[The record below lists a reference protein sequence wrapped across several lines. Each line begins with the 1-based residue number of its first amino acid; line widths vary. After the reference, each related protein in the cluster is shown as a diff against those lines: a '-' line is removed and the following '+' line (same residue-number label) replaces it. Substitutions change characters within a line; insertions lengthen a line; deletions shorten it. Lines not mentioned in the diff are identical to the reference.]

1 MRYTEDSFSKREY
14 NVVNAGTDPALGRH
28 GCLTFGATAPAEKPQ
43 EADMR
48 ITNKIMQ
55 RNNLSNINTNKV
67 LEDNLTS
74 QLSSEKKIIRPS
86 DDPVIAIRALR
97 LRSNVTEVTQYY
109 SKNIPDAKSWL
120 KVTEDAL
127 SSLSSIITSCQN
139 DCTKG
144 ANGDLT
150 SSDRNII
157 LEELKAFSS
166 EIYKTGDADYAGRY
180 VFTGYR
186 TDTSLS
192 FQKAT
197 NMRYQL
203 TEQLNRTA
211 IDSVTHVTQGSVANW
226 TAANFNDAAHNTLV
240 EQDISE
246 STCYRF
252 RLSYSDLD
260 SYEDGEYRNDML
272 KYDDGTGNMLPVT
285 RPMIQYYNA
294 SGVLTTLNC
303 TDEIRSTEVPDPYSL
318 VGDNSVIYVP
328 DTGEILIGTNIY
340 NTLMAT
346 KDDATTGDVDESQIQ
361 ITYQKTEFTAEN
373 LRPQHFFRCA
383 SMEGELDASGNFV
396 VETDSLIR
404 YNESYL
410 DTTLERQ
417 SIEYDVGFNTTI
429 RVNSTADECFKLG
442 IGREIDDLVNAMQA
456 VVDLES
462 TIADMEKKISVT
474 TNTAELE
481 VLHNQLDA
489 ANKAYTY
496 QKDIAQKRFE
506 QGITSMQGFLNDT
519 SLAITNNGTRSSKL
533 ELIDSRLQNQKTTFE
548 TLQSENED
556 IDITEVAINLES
568 ASVTYQAALMAT
580 SKIMQNTLLNYL

>member
-1 MRYTEDSFSKREY
+1 
-14 NVVNAGTDPALGRH
+14 
-28 GCLTFGATAPAEKPQ
+28 
-43 EADMR
+43 MR

-67 LEDNLTS
+67 LEDKLTS

-109 SKNIPDAKSWL
+109 SKNIPDATSWL

-150 SSDRNII
+150 SSDRNTI

-192 FQKAT
+192 FQKQT
-197 NMRYQL
+197 YMRYQL
-203 TEQLNRTA
+203 TEQVNRTA
-211 IDSVTHVTQGSVANW
+211 IDTVTHVNQGNISTW
-226 TAANFNDAAHNTLV
+226 TAANFNDGNHNTIV
-240 EQDISE
+240 EQGITS

-252 RLSYSDLD
+252 RLSYDDLD
-260 SYEDGEYRNDML
+260 EKSDYQTGML
-272 KYDDGTGNMLPVT
+272 ETEPVINYYD
-285 RPMIQYYNA
+285 A
-294 SGVLTTLNC
+294 SGNLQTINNMTTYKS
-303 TDEIRSTEVPDPYSL
+303 TDVIPGANPGDPTTDPYTL
-318 VGDNSVIYVP
+318 AATDDDAVIYLA
-328 DTGEILIGTNIY
+328 DTGEILLGKNVY
-340 NTLMAT
+340 DTLMAT
-346 KDDATTGDVDESQIQ
+346 KDDATTGEKDESQIL
-361 ITYQKTEFTAEN
+361 ITYQKTEFKAED
-373 LRPQHFFRCA
+373 LRPQHFFSSA
-383 SMEGELDASGNFV
+383 SMEVERDPGTGNLTV
-396 VETDSLIR
+396 DTTSYLR

-410 DTTLERQ
+410 DTTVERQ

-456 VVDLES
+456 VVNLET
-462 TIADMEKKISVT
+462 TISDIEKKISTT
-474 TNTAELE
+474 TNAAELD
-481 VLHNQLDA
+481 VLNKQLDA
-489 ANKAYTY
+489 ANKAFTF

-506 QGITSMQGFLNDT
+506 QGITAMQGYLNDT

-533 ELIDSRLQNQKTTFE
+533 ALIESRLQNQKTTFE
-548 TLQSENED
+548 TLQSQNED
-556 IDITEVAINLES
+556 IDITEVAIGLES
-568 ASVTYQAALMAT
+568 ASVTYEAALMAT

>member
-1 MRYTEDSFSKREY
+1 
-14 NVVNAGTDPALGRH
+14 
-28 GCLTFGATAPAEKPQ
+28 
-43 EADMR
+43 MR

-67 LEDNLTS
+67 LEDKLTS

-109 SKNIPDAKSWL
+109 SKNIPDATSWL

-127 SSLSSIITSCQN
+127 SSLSSVITSCQA

-150 SSDRNII
+150 STDRKII

-192 FQKAT
+192 FQKQT
-197 NMRYQL
+197 QMRYQL
-203 TEQLNRTA
+203 TEQVDRTA
-211 IDSVTHVTQGSVANW
+211 IDSVTHVAQGNIATW
-226 TAANFNDAAHNTLV
+226 TADNFYDLTHNSIE
-240 EQDISE
+240 EQQITE

-252 RLSYSDLD
+252 RLSYDNLDEMAKMAPPSDMITNQPII
-260 SYEDGEYRNDML
+260 EY
-272 KYDDGTGNMLPVT
+272 YDLSDPSDPNSPK
-285 RPMIQYYNA
+285 
-294 SGVLTTLNC
+294 TLN
-303 TDEIRSTEVPDPYSL
+303 TLNMTNEIKSTAVPDPYSS
-318 VGDNSVIYVP
+318 VGDDDIIYVP
-328 DTGEILIGTNIY
+328 DTGEILIGANVY

-346 KDDATTGDVDESQIQ
+346 KDDATTGDKDESQIL
-361 ITYQKTEFTAEN
+361 ITYQKTNFLAED

-383 SMEGELDASGNFV
+383 SMEGTEDSSGDFV
-396 VETDSLIR
+396 VDTSTLIR

-456 VVDLES
+456 VVDLE
-462 TIADMEKKISVT
+462 TVIADIEKKIAST
-474 TNTAELE
+474 TNDADLDI
-481 VLHNQLDA
+481 LNKQLDA

-506 QGITSMQGFLNDT
+506 QGITAMQGYLNDT

-533 ELIDSRLQNQKTTFE
+533 SLIEARLQNQKTTFE
-548 TLQSENED
+548 TLQSQNED

-568 ASVTYQAALMAT
+568 ASTTYEAALMAT

>member
-1 MRYTEDSFSKREY
+1 
-14 NVVNAGTDPALGRH
+14 
-28 GCLTFGATAPAEKPQ
+28 
-43 EADMR
+43 MR

-55 RNNLSNINTNKV
+55 RNNLSNINTNKI
-67 LEDNLTS
+67 LEDKLTS

-109 SKNIPDAKSWL
+109 SKNIPDATSWL

-150 SSDRNII
+150 SSDRNTI

-192 FQKAT
+192 FQKQT
-197 NMRYQL
+197 YMRYQM
-203 TEQLNRTA
+203 TEQVDRTA
-211 IDSVTHVTQGSVANW
+211 IDSVTHVNQGDIATW
-226 TAANFNDAAHNTLV
+226 TAANFDDATQSGIT
-240 EQDISE
+240 EQPISQ

-252 RLSYSDLD
+252 RLSYDDLD
-260 SYEDGEYRNDML
+260 DVGDYRSDML
-272 KYDDGTGNMLPVT
+272 SAEPI
-285 RPMIQYYNA
+285 IQYYDA
-294 SGVLTTLNC
+294 AGTLQTINGMTAYKS
-303 TDEIRSTEVPDPYSL
+303 TDIIPGANPGDPSTDPYSL
-318 VGDNSVIYVP
+318 AATDDDAVIYLS
-328 DTGEILIGTNIY
+328 DTGEILLGKNVY
-340 NTLMAT
+340 DTLMAT
-346 KDDATTGDVDESQIQ
+346 KDDATTGDKDESQIL
-361 ITYQKTEFTAEN
+361 ITYQKTEFKAED
-373 LRPQHFFRCA
+373 LRPQHFFRSA
-383 SMEGELDASGNFV
+383 SMEGEMVGNTFNV
-396 VETDSLIR
+396 DSTSLLR

-456 VVDLES
+456 VVDLET
-462 TIADMEKKISVT
+462 TIADIEKKLEST
-474 TNTAELE
+474 TAPADRTILQ
-481 VLHNQLDA
+481 NQLDA
-489 ANKAYTY
+489 ANKAFTY

-506 QGITSMQGFLNDT
+506 QGITAMQGYLNDT

-533 ELIDSRLQNQKTTFE
+533 ALIESRLQNQKTTFE
-548 TLQSENED
+548 TLQSQNED
-556 IDITEVAINLES
+556 IDITEVAIGLES
-568 ASVTYQAALMAT
+568 ASVTYEAALMAT

>member
-1 MRYTEDSFSKREY
+1 
-14 NVVNAGTDPALGRH
+14 
-28 GCLTFGATAPAEKPQ
+28 
-43 EADMR
+43 MR

-67 LEDNLTS
+67 LEDKLTS

-109 SKNIPDAKSWL
+109 SKNIPDATSWL

-150 SSDRNII
+150 SSDRNTI

-192 FQKAT
+192 FQKQT
-197 NMRYQL
+197 YMRYQL
-203 TEQLNRTA
+203 TEQVDRTA
-211 IDSVTHVTQGSVANW
+211 IDTVTHVNQGAISSW
-226 TAANFNDAAHNTLV
+226 TAANFNDGTHSGIT
-240 EQDISE
+240 EQNVKE

-252 RLSYSDLD
+252 RLSYDDLD
-260 SYEDGEYRNDML
+260 EYGEYRTDML
-272 KYDDGTGNMLPVT
+272 ESEPV
-285 RPMIQYYNA
+285 IQYYNPA
-294 SGVLTTLNC
+294 GTLTTL
-303 TDEIRSTEVPDPYSL
+303 TSTQQINSTADPYSQ
-318 VGDNSVIYVP
+318 VGDDDIVYVA
-328 DTGEILIGTNIY
+328 DTGEMLLGKNIY
-340 NTLMAT
+340 EKLMAT
-346 KDDATTGDVDESQIQ
+346 KDDATTGDKDESQIL
-361 ITYQKTEFTAEN
+361 ITYQKTEFKAED
-373 LRPQHFFRCA
+373 LRPQHFFRSA
-383 SMEGELDASGNFV
+383 SMEGEMNAGVFNVDA
-396 VETDSLIR
+396 DSLIR

-456 VVDLES
+456 VVDLET
-462 TIADMEKKISVT
+462 TISDIEKKISTT
-474 TNTAELE
+474 TNAADLTTLQ
-481 VLHNQLDA
+481 NQLDA
-489 ANKAYTY
+489 ANKAFAY

-506 QGITSMQGFLNDT
+506 QGITAMQGYLNDT

-533 ELIDSRLQNQKTTFE
+533 ALIESRLQNQKTTFE
-548 TLQSENED
+548 TLQSQNED
-556 IDITEVAINLES
+556 IDITEVAISLES
-568 ASVTYQAALMAT
+568 ASVTYEAALMAT

>member
-1 MRYTEDSFSKREY
+1 
-14 NVVNAGTDPALGRH
+14 
-28 GCLTFGATAPAEKPQ
+28 
-43 EADMR
+43 MR

-67 LEDNLTS
+67 LEDKLTS

-109 SKNIPDAKSWL
+109 SKNIPDATSWL

-127 SSLSSIITSCQN
+127 SSLSSIITSCQK

-150 SSDRNII
+150 SSDRNTI

-192 FQKAT
+192 FQKQT
-197 NMRYQL
+197 YMRYQM

-211 IDSVTHVTQGSVANW
+211 IDTVTHVKQGNIATW
-226 TAANFNDAAHNTLV
+226 TAANFNDPTHNGIV
-240 EQDISE
+240 EQQVTE

-252 RLSYSDLD
+252 RLSYDDLD
-260 SYEDGEYRNDML
+260 EKGEYRNDML
-272 KYDDGTGNMLPVT
+272 EYDDGTGTLQPIGE
-285 RPMIQYYNA
+285 PLIQYYDTTGA
-294 SGVLTTLNC
+294 LQTISGMTQIKSS
-303 TDEIRSTEVPDPYSL
+303 DVPDPYSSL
-318 VGDNSVIYVP
+318 GDGDVIYVP
-328 DTGEILIGTNIY
+328 DTGEILIGKDIY
-340 NTLMAT
+340 DKLMAT
-346 KDDATTGDVDESQIQ
+346 KDDPTTGEKDESQIL
-361 ITYQKTEFTAEN
+361 ITYQKTEFKAED
-373 LRPQHFFRCA
+373 LRPQHFFRSA
-383 SMEGELDASGNFV
+383 SMEAEKSGGTLNV
-396 VETDSLIR
+396 DDTSLIR

-456 VVDLES
+456 VVDLET
-462 TIADMEKKISVT
+462 TIADIEKKISTT
-474 TNTAELE
+474 TNAAELTT
-481 VLHNQLDA
+481 LQNQLDA
-489 ANKAYTY
+489 ANKAFTY

-506 QGITSMQGFLNDT
+506 QGITAMQGYLNDT

-533 ELIDSRLQNQKTTFE
+533 ALIESRLQNQKTTFE
-548 TLQSENED
+548 TLQSQNED
-556 IDITEVAINLES
+556 IDITEVAISLES
-568 ASVTYQAALMAT
+568 ASVTYEAALMAT

>member
-1 MRYTEDSFSKREY
+1 
-14 NVVNAGTDPALGRH
+14 
-28 GCLTFGATAPAEKPQ
+28 
-43 EADMR
+43 MR

-55 RNNLSNINTNKV
+55 RNNLSNINTNKI
-67 LEDNLTS
+67 LEDKLTS

-109 SKNIPDAKSWL
+109 SKNIPDATSWL

-150 SSDRNII
+150 SSDRNTI

-192 FQKAT
+192 FQKQT
-197 NMRYQL
+197 YMRYQM
-203 TEQLNRTA
+203 TEQVDRTA
-211 IDSVTHVTQGSVANW
+211 IDSVTHVNQGDIATW
-226 TAANFNDAAHNTLV
+226 TAANFDDATHSGIT
-240 EQDISE
+240 EQPISQ

-252 RLSYSDLD
+252 RLSYDDLD
-260 SYEDGEYRNDML
+260 DVGDYRSDML
-272 KYDDGTGNMLPVT
+272 SAEPI
-285 RPMIQYYNA
+285 IQYYDA
-294 SGVLTTLNC
+294 AGTLQTINGMTAYKS
-303 TDEIRSTEVPDPYSL
+303 TDIIPGANPGDPSTDPYSL
-318 VGDNSVIYVP
+318 AATDDDAVIYLS
-328 DTGEILIGTNIY
+328 DTGEILLGKNVY
-340 NTLMAT
+340 DTLMAT
-346 KDDATTGDVDESQIQ
+346 KDDATTGDKDESQIL
-361 ITYQKTEFTAEN
+361 ITYQKTEFKAED
-373 LRPQHFFRCA
+373 LRPQHFFRSA
-383 SMEGELDASGNFV
+383 SMEGEMVGNTFNV
-396 VETDSLIR
+396 DSTSLLR

-456 VVDLES
+456 VVDLET
-462 TIADMEKKISVT
+462 TIADIEKKLEST
-474 TNTAELE
+474 TAPADRTILQ
-481 VLHNQLDA
+481 NQLDA
-489 ANKAYTY
+489 ANKAFTY

-506 QGITSMQGFLNDT
+506 QGITAMQGYLNDT

-533 ELIDSRLQNQKTTFE
+533 ALIESRLQNQKTTFE
-548 TLQSENED
+548 TLQSQNED
-556 IDITEVAINLES
+556 IDITEVAIGLES
-568 ASVTYQAALMAT
+568 ASVTYEAALMAT

>member
-1 MRYTEDSFSKREY
+1 
-14 NVVNAGTDPALGRH
+14 
-28 GCLTFGATAPAEKPQ
+28 
-43 EADMR
+43 MR

-67 LEDNLTS
+67 LEDKLTS

-109 SKNIPDAKSWL
+109 SKNIPDATSWL

-127 SSLSSIITSCQN
+127 SSLSSIITSCQK

-150 SSDRNII
+150 SSDRNTI

-192 FQKAT
+192 FQKQT
-197 NMRYQL
+197 YMRYQM

-211 IDSVTHVTQGSVANW
+211 IDTVTHVKQGNIATW
-226 TAANFNDAAHNTLV
+226 TAANFNDPTHNGIV
-240 EQDISE
+240 EQQVTE

-252 RLSYSDLD
+252 RLSYDDLD
-260 SYEDGEYRNDML
+260 EKGEYRNDML
-272 KYDDGTGNMLPVT
+272 EYDDGTGALQPIGE
-285 RPMIQYYNA
+285 PLIQYYDTTGA
-294 SGVLTTLNC
+294 LRTISGMTQIKSS
-303 TDEIRSTEVPDPYSL
+303 DVPDPYSSL
-318 VGDNSVIYVP
+318 GDGDVIYVP
-328 DTGEILIGTNIY
+328 DTGEILIGKDIY
-340 NTLMAT
+340 DKLMAT
-346 KDDATTGDVDESQIQ
+346 KDDPTTGEKDESQIL
-361 ITYQKTEFTAEN
+361 ITYQKTEFKAED
-373 LRPQHFFRCA
+373 LRPQHFFRSA
-383 SMEGELDASGNFV
+383 SMEAEKSGGTLNV
-396 VETDSLIR
+396 DDTSLIR

-456 VVDLES
+456 VVDLET
-462 TIADMEKKISVT
+462 TIADIEKKISTT
-474 TNTAELE
+474 TNAAELTT
-481 VLHNQLDA
+481 LQNQLDA
-489 ANKAYTY
+489 ANKAFTY

-506 QGITSMQGFLNDT
+506 QGITAMQGYLNDT

-533 ELIDSRLQNQKTTFE
+533 ALIESRLQNQKTTFE
-548 TLQSENED
+548 TLQSQNED
-556 IDITEVAINLES
+556 IDITEVAISLES
-568 ASVTYQAALMAT
+568 ASVTYEAALMAT

>member
-1 MRYTEDSFSKREY
+1 
-14 NVVNAGTDPALGRH
+14 
-28 GCLTFGATAPAEKPQ
+28 
-43 EADMR
+43 MR

-67 LEDNLTS
+67 LEDKLTS

-109 SKNIPDAKSWL
+109 SKNIPDATSWL

-150 SSDRNII
+150 SSDRNTI
-157 LEELKAFSS
+157 LEELKAFAS

-192 FQKAT
+192 FQKQT
-197 NMRYQL
+197 YMRYQL
-203 TEQLNRTA
+203 TEQVDRTA
-211 IDSVTHVTQGSVANW
+211 IDSVTHVKQGDIATW
-226 TAANFNDAAHNTLV
+226 TAANFSDATHSGIV
-240 EQDISE
+240 EQDVTQ

-252 RLSYSDLD
+252 RLSYDDLD
-260 SYEDGEYRNDML
+260 EATDYRNDMISAE
-272 KYDDGTGNMLPVT
+272 PI
-285 RPMIQYYNA
+285 IQYYDA
-294 SGVLTTLNC
+294 SGTLQTIGGMTEIKS
-303 TDEIRSTEVPDPYSL
+303 TDVPDPYSQ
-318 VGDNSVIYVP
+318 VTDDAVIYVP
-328 DTGEILIGTNIY
+328 DPGEILIGKNVY
-340 NTLMAT
+340 DTLVAT
-346 KDDATTGDVDESQIQ
+346 KDNATTGDKDESQIL
-361 ITYQKTEFTAEN
+361 ITYQKTEFTATD
-373 LRPQHFFRCA
+373 LRPQHFFRSA
-383 SMEGELDASGNFV
+383 SMEGEMVGNTFNV
-396 VETDSLIR
+396 DTTSLLR

-410 DTTLERQ
+410 NTTLERQ

-456 VVDLES
+456 VVDLET
-462 TIADMEKKISVT
+462 TIKDIEKKIST
-474 TNTAELE
+474 TTSAADLTT
-481 VLHNQLDA
+481 LQNQLDA
-489 ANKAYTY
+489 ANKAFTY

-506 QGITSMQGFLNDT
+506 QGITAMQGYLNDT

-533 ELIDSRLQNQKTTFE
+533 ALIESRLQNQKTTFE
-548 TLQSENED
+548 TLQSQNED
-556 IDITEVAINLES
+556 IDITEVAIGLES
-568 ASVTYQAALMAT
+568 ASVTYEAALMAT

>member
-1 MRYTEDSFSKREY
+1 
-14 NVVNAGTDPALGRH
+14 
-28 GCLTFGATAPAEKPQ
+28 
-43 EADMR
+43 MR

-55 RNNLSNINTNKV
+55 RNNLSNINTNKI
-67 LEDNLTS
+67 LEDKLTS

-109 SKNIPDAKSWL
+109 SKNIPDATSWL

-150 SSDRNII
+150 SSDRNTI

-192 FQKAT
+192 FQKQT
-197 NMRYQL
+197 YMRYQM
-203 TEQLNRTA
+203 TEQVDRTA
-211 IDSVTHVTQGSVANW
+211 IDSVTHVKQGDIATW
-226 TAANFNDAAHNTLV
+226 TAANFNDATHSGIT
-240 EQDISE
+240 EQPISQ

-252 RLSYSDLD
+252 RLSYDDLD
-260 SYEDGEYRNDML
+260 EFGDYRDDML
-272 KYDDGTGNMLPVT
+272 ESEPGVPV
-285 RPMIQYYNA
+285 REPIIQYYDA
-294 SGVLTTLNC
+294 TGTLQTLTSTQQINS
-303 TDEIRSTEVPDPYSL
+303 TDVPDPYSR
-318 VGDNSVIYVP
+318 VGDNDIIYVA
-328 DTGEILIGTNIY
+328 DTGEMLLGKNIY
-340 NTLMAT
+340 DDLMAT
-346 KDDATTGDVDESQIQ
+346 KDNATTGDKDESQIL
-361 ITYQKTEFTAEN
+361 ITYQKTEFKAED
-373 LRPQHFFRCA
+373 LRPQHFFRSA
-383 SMEGELDASGNFV
+383 SMEGEMVGNTFNV
-396 VETDSLIR
+396 DSTSLLR

-456 VVDLES
+456 VVDLEN
-462 TIADMEKKISVT
+462 TIADIEKKLEST
-474 TNTAELE
+474 TTPADRTILQ
-481 VLHNQLDA
+481 NQLDA
-489 ANKAYTY
+489 ANKAFTY

-506 QGITSMQGFLNDT
+506 QGITAMQGYLNDT

-533 ELIDSRLQNQKTTFE
+533 ALIESRLQNQKTTFE
-548 TLQSENED
+548 TLQSQNED
-556 IDITEVAINLES
+556 IDITEVAIGLES
-568 ASVTYQAALMAT
+568 ASVTYEAALMAT

>member
-1 MRYTEDSFSKREY
+1 
-14 NVVNAGTDPALGRH
+14 
-28 GCLTFGATAPAEKPQ
+28 
-43 EADMR
+43 MR

-55 RNNLSNINTNKV
+55 RNNLSNINTNKI
-67 LEDNLTS
+67 LEDKLTS

-109 SKNIPDAKSWL
+109 SKNIPDATSWL

-150 SSDRNII
+150 SSDRNTI

-192 FQKAT
+192 FQKQT
-197 NMRYQL
+197 YMRYQM
-203 TEQLNRTA
+203 TEQVDRTA
-211 IDSVTHVTQGSVANW
+211 IDSVTHVNQGDIATW
-226 TAANFNDAAHNTLV
+226 TAANFNDATHSGIT
-240 EQDISE
+240 EQPISQ

-252 RLSYSDLD
+252 RLSYDDLD
-260 SYEDGEYRNDML
+260 DVGDYRSDML
-272 KYDDGTGNMLPVT
+272 SAEPI
-285 RPMIQYYNA
+285 IQYYDA
-294 SGVLTTLNC
+294 AGTLQTINGMTAYKS
-303 TDEIRSTEVPDPYSL
+303 TDIIPGANPGDPSTDPYSL
-318 VGDNSVIYVP
+318 AASDNDAVIYLS
-328 DTGEILIGTNIY
+328 DTGEILLGKNVY
-340 NTLMAT
+340 DTLMAT
-346 KDDATTGDVDESQIQ
+346 KDDATTGDKDESQIL
-361 ITYQKTEFTAEN
+361 ITYQKTEFTAED
-373 LRPQHFFRCA
+373 LRPQHFFRSA
-383 SMEGELDASGNFV
+383 SMEGEMVGNTFNV
-396 VETDSLIR
+396 DSTSLLR

-410 DTTLERQ
+410 DTTQERQ

-456 VVDLES
+456 VVDLET
-462 TIADMEKKISVT
+462 TIADIEKKLET
-474 TNTAELE
+474 TTVAADRTILQ
-481 VLHNQLDA
+481 NQLDA
-489 ANKAYTY
+489 ANKAFTY

-506 QGITSMQGFLNDT
+506 QGITAMQGYLNDT

-533 ELIDSRLQNQKTTFE
+533 ALIESRLQNQKTTFE
-548 TLQSENED
+548 TLQSQNED
-556 IDITEVAINLES
+556 IDITEVAIGLES
-568 ASVTYQAALMAT
+568 ASVTYEAALMAT

>member
-1 MRYTEDSFSKREY
+1 
-14 NVVNAGTDPALGRH
+14 
-28 GCLTFGATAPAEKPQ
+28 
-43 EADMR
+43 MR

-67 LEDNLTS
+67 LEDKLTS

-109 SKNIPDAKSWL
+109 SKNIPDATSWL

-150 SSDRNII
+150 SSDRNTI

-192 FQKAT
+192 FQKQT
-197 NMRYQL
+197 YMRYQL
-203 TEQLNRTA
+203 TEQVNRTA
-211 IDSVTHVTQGSVANW
+211 IDTVTHVKQGDIATW
-226 TAANFNDAAHNTLV
+226 TAANFNDTSHSGIT
-240 EQDISE
+240 EQGITE

-252 RLSYSDLD
+252 RLSYDDLD
-260 SYEDGEYRNDML
+260 ETGDYRNDML
-272 KYDDGTGNMLPVT
+272 EYEEDDGTNSGTVAKRYVAQPI
-285 RPMIQYYNA
+285 IQYYD
-294 SGVLTTLNC
+294 LTDPSDPTSKKTLHTINISNEIKS
-303 TDEIRSTEVPDPYSL
+303 TDVPDPYSSL
-318 VGDNSVIYVP
+318 GDDDVIYVP
-328 DTGEILIGTNIY
+328 DTGEVLIGKNVY
-340 NTLMAT
+340 DKLMAT
-346 KDDATTGDVDESQIQ
+346 KDDPTTGDQDESQIL
-361 ITYQKTEFTAEN
+361 ITYQKTEFKAED
-373 LRPQHFFRCA
+373 LRPQHFFRSA
-383 SMEGELDASGNFV
+383 SMEAEKSGNTLNV
-396 VETDSLIR
+396 DDKSLIR

-456 VVDLES
+456 VVDLET
-462 TIADMEKKISVT
+462 TIKDIEKKIST
-474 TNTAELE
+474 TTVQAELDT
-481 VLHNQLDA
+481 LKNQLDA
-489 ANKAYTY
+489 ANKAFTF

-506 QGITSMQGFLNDT
+506 QGITAMQGYLNDT

-533 ELIDSRLQNQKTTFE
+533 ALIESRLQNQKTTFE
-548 TLQSENED
+548 TLQSQNED
-556 IDITEVAINLES
+556 IDITEVAISLES
-568 ASVTYQAALMAT
+568 ASVTYEAALMAT

>member
-1 MRYTEDSFSKREY
+1 
-14 NVVNAGTDPALGRH
+14 
-28 GCLTFGATAPAEKPQ
+28 
-43 EADMR
+43 MR

-55 RNNLSNINTNKV
+55 RNNLSNINTNKI
-67 LEDNLTS
+67 LEDKLTS

-109 SKNIPDAKSWL
+109 SKNIPDATSWL

-150 SSDRNII
+150 SSDRNTI

-192 FQKAT
+192 FQKQT
-197 NMRYQL
+197 YMRYQM
-203 TEQLNRTA
+203 TEQVDRTA
-211 IDSVTHVTQGSVANW
+211 IDSVTHVNQGDIATW
-226 TAANFNDAAHNTLV
+226 TAANFNDATHSGIT
-240 EQDISE
+240 EQPISQ

-252 RLSYSDLD
+252 RLSYDDLD
-260 SYEDGEYRNDML
+260 DVGDYRSDML
-272 KYDDGTGNMLPVT
+272 SAEPI
-285 RPMIQYYNA
+285 IQYYDA
-294 SGVLTTLNC
+294 AGTLQTINGMTAYKS
-303 TDEIRSTEVPDPYSL
+303 TDIIPGANPGDPSTDPYSL
-318 VGDNSVIYVP
+318 AESDNDAVIYLS
-328 DTGEILIGTNIY
+328 DTGEILLGKNVY
-340 NTLMAT
+340 DTLMAT
-346 KDDATTGDVDESQIQ
+346 KDDATTGDKEESQIL
-361 ITYQKTEFTAEN
+361 ITYQKTEFKAED
-373 LRPQHFFRCA
+373 LRPQHFFRSA
-383 SMEGELDASGNFV
+383 SMEGEMVGNTFNV
-396 VETDSLIR
+396 DSTSLLR

-442 IGREIDDLVNAMQA
+442 IGREIDDLVNSMQA
-456 VVDLES
+456 VVDLET
-462 TIADMEKKISVT
+462 TIADIKKKIETT
-474 TNTAELE
+474 TNASDLATLQ
-481 VLHNQLDA
+481 NQLDA
-489 ANKAYTY
+489 ANKAFTY

-506 QGITSMQGFLNDT
+506 QGITAMQGYLNDT

-533 ELIDSRLQNQKTTFE
+533 ALIESRLQNQKTTFE
-548 TLQSENED
+548 TLQSQNED
-556 IDITEVAINLES
+556 IDITEVAIGLES
-568 ASVTYQAALMAT
+568 ASVTYEAALMAT

>member
-1 MRYTEDSFSKREY
+1 
-14 NVVNAGTDPALGRH
+14 
-28 GCLTFGATAPAEKPQ
+28 
-43 EADMR
+43 MR

-67 LEDNLTS
+67 LEDKLTS

-109 SKNIPDAKSWL
+109 SKNIPDATSWL

-150 SSDRNII
+150 SSDRNTI
-157 LEELKAFSS
+157 LEELKAFAS

-192 FQKAT
+192 FQKQT
-197 NMRYQL
+197 YMRYQL
-203 TEQLNRTA
+203 TEQVNRTA
-211 IDSVTHVTQGSVANW
+211 IDSVTHVNQGDIATW
-226 TAANFNDAAHNTLV
+226 TAANFDDGTHSGIVENDVSQN
-240 EQDISE
+240 
-246 STCYRF
+246 TCYRF
-252 RLSYSDLD
+252 RLSYDDLD
-260 SYEDGEYRNDML
+260 EKGDYQTGML
-272 KYDDGTGNMLPVT
+272 ETEPVIKYYDVNGTLQTIDNMT
-285 RPMIQYYNA
+285 AYK
-294 SGVLTTLNC
+294 S
-303 TDEIRSTEVPDPYSL
+303 TDVIPGANPGDPATNPYAIAESNPDA
-318 VGDNSVIYVP
+318 VIYLA
-328 DTGEILIGTNIY
+328 DTGEILLGKNVY
-340 NTLMAT
+340 DTLMAT
-346 KDDATTGDVDESQIQ
+346 KDNPTTGDKDESQIL
-361 ITYQKTEFTAEN
+361 ITYQKTEFKAED
-373 LRPQHFFRCA
+373 LRPQHFFRSA
-383 SMEGELDASGNFV
+383 SMEGEKDATGNFQV
-396 VETDSLIR
+396 DTTSLIE

-456 VVDLES
+456 VVDLET
-462 TIADMEKKISVT
+462 TIKDIEKKIST
-474 TNTAELE
+474 TTVQADLDT
-481 VLHNQLDA
+481 LQNQLDA
-489 ANKAYTY
+489 ANKAFTF

-506 QGITSMQGFLNDT
+506 QGITAMQGYLNDT

-533 ELIDSRLQNQKTTFE
+533 ALIESRLQNQKTTFE
-548 TLQSENED
+548 TLQSQNED
-556 IDITEVAINLES
+556 IDITEVAISLES
-568 ASVTYQAALMAT
+568 ASVTYEAALMAT

>member
-1 MRYTEDSFSKREY
+1 
-14 NVVNAGTDPALGRH
+14 
-28 GCLTFGATAPAEKPQ
+28 
-43 EADMR
+43 MR

-55 RNNLSNINTNKV
+55 RNNLANINTNKV
-67 LEDNLTS
+67 LEDKLTS

-109 SKNIPDAKSWL
+109 SKNIPDATSWL

-150 SSDRNII
+150 SSDRNTI

-192 FQKAT
+192 FQQQT
-197 NMRYQL
+197 YMRYQM
-203 TEQLNRTA
+203 TEQLDRTA
-211 IDSVTHVTQGSVANW
+211 IDSVTHVKQGDIATW
-226 TAANFNDAAHNTLV
+226 TASNFNDTAHSAIV
-240 EQDISE
+240 EQDVE
-246 STCYRF
+246 KSTCYRF
-252 RLSYSDLD
+252 RLSYNDLD
-260 SYEDGEYRNDML
+260 EAGEYQDDML
-272 KYDDGTGNMLPVT
+272 GTYKKDDGAGNMVDTPIGEPL
-285 RPMIQYYNA
+285 IQYYDA
-294 SGVLTTLNC
+294 AGVLQTIDNMT
-303 TDEIRSTEVPDPYSL
+303 EIKSTADPYSAAEA
-318 VGDNSVIYVP
+318 DPDSVIYVP
-328 DTGEILIGTNIY
+328 DTGEILIGKNVY
-340 NTLMAT
+340 DKLMAT
-346 KDDATTGDVDESQIQ
+346 KDDATTGDKDESQIL
-361 ITYQKTEFTAEN
+361 ITYQKTEFRAED
-373 LRPQHFFRCA
+373 LRPQHFFRSA
-383 SMEGELDASGNFV
+383 SMEVERDTATGNFTV
-396 VETDSLIR
+396 DTTSLIR

-456 VVDLES
+456 VVDLET
-462 TIADMEKKISVT
+462 TISDIEKKKAAT
-474 TNTAELE
+474 TDPGELE
-481 VLHNQLDA
+481 TLQKQLDA
-489 ANKAYTY
+489 ANKAFTY

-506 QGITSMQGFLNDT
+506 QGITAMQGYLNDT

-533 ELIDSRLQNQKTTFE
+533 ALIESRLQNQKTTFE
-548 TLQSENED
+548 TLQSQNED
-556 IDITEVAINLES
+556 IDITEVAISLES
-568 ASVTYQAALMAT
+568 ASVTYEAALMAT

>member
-1 MRYTEDSFSKREY
+1 
-14 NVVNAGTDPALGRH
+14 
-28 GCLTFGATAPAEKPQ
+28 
-43 EADMR
+43 MR

-67 LEDNLTS
+67 LEDKLTS

-109 SKNIPDAKSWL
+109 SKNIPDATSWL

-127 SSLSSIITSCQN
+127 SSLSSIITSCQK

-150 SSDRNII
+150 SSDRNTI

-192 FQKAT
+192 FQKQT
-197 NMRYQL
+197 YMRYQM
-203 TEQLNRTA
+203 TEQVNRTA
-211 IDSVTHVTQGSVANW
+211 IDTVTHVKQGNIATW
-226 TAANFNDAAHNTLV
+226 TAANFNDPTHNGIV
-240 EQDISE
+240 EQQVTE

-252 RLSYSDLD
+252 RLSYDDLD
-260 SYEDGEYRNDML
+260 EKGEYRNDML
-272 KYDDGTGNMLPVT
+272 EYDDGTGALQPIGE
-285 RPMIQYYNA
+285 PLIQYYDTTGA
-294 SGVLTTLNC
+294 LQTISGMTQIKSS
-303 TDEIRSTEVPDPYSL
+303 DVPDPYSSL
-318 VGDNSVIYVP
+318 GDGDVIYVP
-328 DTGEILIGTNIY
+328 DTGEILIGKDIY
-340 NTLMAT
+340 DKLMAT
-346 KDDATTGDVDESQIQ
+346 KDDPTTGEKDESQIL
-361 ITYQKTEFTAEN
+361 ITYQKTEFKAED
-373 LRPQHFFRCA
+373 LRPQHFFRSA
-383 SMEGELDASGNFV
+383 SMEAEKSGSTLTV
-396 VETDSLIR
+396 DDTSLIR

-442 IGREIDDLVNAMQA
+442 IGREIDDLVNSMQA
-456 VVDLES
+456 VVDLET
-462 TIADMEKKISVT
+462 TIADIEKKISTT
-474 TNTAELE
+474 TNAAELTT
-481 VLHNQLDA
+481 LQNQLDA
-489 ANKAYTY
+489 ANKAFTY
-496 QKDIAQKRFE
+496 QKDISQKRFE
-506 QGITSMQGFLNDT
+506 QGITAMQGYLNDT

-533 ELIDSRLQNQKTTFE
+533 ALIESRLQNQKTTFE
-548 TLQSENED
+548 TLQSQNED
-556 IDITEVAINLES
+556 IDITEVAISLES
-568 ASVTYQAALMAT
+568 ASVTYEAALMAT

>member
-1 MRYTEDSFSKREY
+1 
-14 NVVNAGTDPALGRH
+14 
-28 GCLTFGATAPAEKPQ
+28 
-43 EADMR
+43 MR

-67 LEDNLTS
+67 LEDKLTS

-109 SKNIPDAKSWL
+109 SKNIPDATSWL

-150 SSDRNII
+150 SSDRNTI
-157 LEELKAFSS
+157 LEELKAFAS

-192 FQKAT
+192 FQKQT
-197 NMRYQL
+197 YMRYQL
-203 TEQLNRTA
+203 TEQVDRTA
-211 IDSVTHVTQGSVANW
+211 IDSVTHVKLGDNTNTNQSIASW
-226 TAANFNDAAHNTLV
+226 TAANFNDADHKLLT
-240 EQDISE
+240 EQDIDK

-252 RLSYSDLD
+252 RLSYDDLD
-260 SYEDGEYRNDML
+260 EISEYESQLLGA
-272 KYDDGTGNMLPVT
+272 KPV
-285 RPMIQYYNA
+285 IQYY
-294 SGVLTTLNC
+294 SGGTLTTLNTTKESKS
-303 TDEIRSTEVPDPYSL
+303 TDIPDPYSQ
-318 VGDNSVIYVP
+318 VGDDDIVYVP
-328 DTGEILIGTNIY
+328 DTGEMLIGKNIY
-340 NTLMAT
+340 DKLMAT
-346 KDDATTGDVDESQIQ
+346 KDDATTGDKDESQIL
-361 ITYQKTEFTAEN
+361 ITYQKTEFTATD

-383 SMEGELDASGNFV
+383 SMEGEMVGNTFTVDATSKL
-396 VETDSLIR
+396 S

-456 VVDLES
+456 VVDLET
-462 TIADMEKKISVT
+462 TIKDIEKKIST
-474 TNTAELE
+474 TTSAVDLTT
-481 VLHNQLDA
+481 LQNQLDA
-489 ANKAYTY
+489 ANKAFTY

-506 QGITSMQGFLNDT
+506 QGITAMQGYLNDT

-533 ELIDSRLQNQKTTFE
+533 ALIESRLQNQKTTFE
-548 TLQSENED
+548 TLQSQNED
-556 IDITEVAINLES
+556 IDITEVAIGLES
-568 ASVTYQAALMAT
+568 ASVTYEAALMAT

>member
-1 MRYTEDSFSKREY
+1 
-14 NVVNAGTDPALGRH
+14 
-28 GCLTFGATAPAEKPQ
+28 
-43 EADMR
+43 MR

-67 LEDNLTS
+67 LEDKLTS

-109 SKNIPDAKSWL
+109 SKNIPDATSWL

-150 SSDRNII
+150 SSDRNTI
-157 LEELKAFSS
+157 LEELKAFAS

-192 FQKAT
+192 FQKQT
-197 NMRYQL
+197 YMRYQL
-203 TEQLNRTA
+203 TEQVDRTA
-211 IDSVTHVTQGSVANW
+211 IDTVTHVKQGDIATW
-226 TAANFNDAAHNTLV
+226 TAANFNDGTHSGIV
-240 EQDISE
+240 EQDVTK

-252 RLSYSDLD
+252 RLSYDDLD
-260 SYEDGEYRNDML
+260 AKADYQSGRLEAE
-272 KYDDGTGNMLPVT
+272 PI
-285 RPMIQYYNA
+285 IQYYDA
-294 SGVLTTLNC
+294 AGTLQTISGMT
-303 TDEIRSTEVPDPYSL
+303 EINSTAVPDPYSQ
-318 VGDNSVIYVP
+318 VTDDSVIYVP
-328 DTGEILIGTNIY
+328 DTGEVLIGKNVY
-340 NTLMAT
+340 DTLMAT
-346 KDDATTGDVDESQIQ
+346 KDDATTGDKDESQIL
-361 ITYQKTEFTAEN
+361 ITYQKTEFKAED
-373 LRPQHFFRCA
+373 LRPQHFFRSA
-383 SMEGELDASGNFV
+383 SMEGEMDSTGNFTV
-396 VETDSLIR
+396 DTSSLLR

-456 VVDLES
+456 VVDLET
-462 TIADMEKKISVT
+462 TIKDIEKKISTT
-474 TNTAELE
+474 TNAAELTT
-481 VLHNQLDA
+481 LQNQLDA
-489 ANKAYTY
+489 ANKAFTY

-506 QGITSMQGFLNDT
+506 QGITAMQGYLNDT

-533 ELIDSRLQNQKTTFE
+533 ALIESRLQNQKTTFE
-548 TLQSENED
+548 TLQSQNED
-556 IDITEVAINLES
+556 IDITEVAISLES
-568 ASVTYQAALMAT
+568 ASVTYEAALMAT

>member
-1 MRYTEDSFSKREY
+1 
-14 NVVNAGTDPALGRH
+14 
-28 GCLTFGATAPAEKPQ
+28 
-43 EADMR
+43 MR

-55 RNNLSNINTNKV
+55 RNNLSNINTNKI
-67 LEDNLTS
+67 LEDKLTS

-109 SKNIPDAKSWL
+109 SKNIPDATSWL

-150 SSDRNII
+150 SSDRNTS

-192 FQKAT
+192 FQKQT
-197 NMRYQL
+197 YMRYQM
-203 TEQLNRTA
+203 TEQVDRTA
-211 IDSVTHVTQGSVANW
+211 IESVTHVNQGDIATW
-226 TAANFNDAAHNTLV
+226 TAANFDDATHSGIT
-240 EQDISE
+240 EQPISQ

-252 RLSYSDLD
+252 RLSYDDLD
-260 SYEDGEYRNDML
+260 DVGDYRSDML
-272 KYDDGTGNMLPVT
+272 SAEPI
-285 RPMIQYYNA
+285 IQYYDA
-294 SGVLTTLNC
+294 AGTLQTINGMTAYKS
-303 TDEIRSTEVPDPYSL
+303 TDIIPGANPGDPSTVPYSL
-318 VGDNSVIYVP
+318 AATDDNAVIYLS
-328 DTGEILIGTNIY
+328 DTGEILLGKNVY
-340 NTLMAT
+340 DKLMAT
-346 KDDATTGDVDESQIQ
+346 KDDATTGDKDESQIL
-361 ITYQKTEFTAEN
+361 ITYQKTEFKAED
-373 LRPQHFFRCA
+373 LRPQHFFRSA
-383 SMEGELDASGNFV
+383 SMEGEMVGNTFNV
-396 VETDSLIR
+396 DSTSLLR

-456 VVDLES
+456 VVDLET
-462 TIADMEKKISVT
+462 TIADIEKKLEST
-474 TNTAELE
+474 TAPADRTILQ
-481 VLHNQLDA
+481 NQLDA
-489 ANKAYTY
+489 ANKAFTY

-506 QGITSMQGFLNDT
+506 QGITAMQGYLNDT

-533 ELIDSRLQNQKTTFE
+533 ALIESRLQNQKTTFE
-548 TLQSENED
+548 TLQSQNED
-556 IDITEVAINLES
+556 IDITEVAIGLES
-568 ASVTYQAALMAT
+568 ASVTYEAALMAT

>member
-1 MRYTEDSFSKREY
+1 
-14 NVVNAGTDPALGRH
+14 
-28 GCLTFGATAPAEKPQ
+28 
-43 EADMR
+43 MR

-67 LEDNLTS
+67 LEDKLTS

-109 SKNIPDAKSWL
+109 SKNIPDATSWL

-150 SSDRNII
+150 SSDRNTI

-192 FQKAT
+192 FQKQT
-197 NMRYQL
+197 YMRYQL
-203 TEQLNRTA
+203 TEQVNRTA
-211 IDSVTHVTQGSVANW
+211 IDSVTHVNQGNIATW
-226 TAANFNDAAHNTLV
+226 TAANFNDTVHGGDGTAANPGIL
-240 EQDISE
+240 EQQITE

-252 RLSYSDLD
+252 RLSYDDLD
-260 SYEDGEYRNDML
+260 EMSDYRNDML
-272 KYDDGTGNMLPVT
+272 DYKDAGGNTQPVVK
-285 RPMIQYYNA
+285 PMIQYYDA
-294 SGVLTTLNC
+294 SGNLQAITNMT
-303 TDEIRSTEVPDPYSL
+303 EIKSSAVPDPYSE
-318 VGDNSVIYVP
+318 VAADPDKIVYVP
-328 DTGEILIGTNIY
+328 DTGEILIGKNVY
-340 NTLMAT
+340 DTLMAT
-346 KDDATTGDVDESQIQ
+346 KDDATTGEKDESQIL
-361 ITYQKTEFTAEN
+361 ITYQKTEFKAED
-373 LRPQHFFRCA
+373 LRPQHFFRSA
-383 SMEGELDASGNFV
+383 SMEAEKSGNTLTV
-396 VETDSLIR
+396 DDKSLIR

-456 VVDLES
+456 VVDLET
-462 TIADMEKKISVT
+462 TISDIEKKIATT
-474 TNTAELE
+474 TNDADLATLK
-481 VLHNQLDA
+481 NQLDA
-489 ANKAYTY
+489 ANKAFTF

-506 QGITSMQGFLNDT
+506 QGITAMQGYLNDT

-533 ELIDSRLQNQKTTFE
+533 ALIESRLQNQKTTFE
-548 TLQSENED
+548 TLQSQNED
-556 IDITEVAINLES
+556 IDITEVA
-568 ASVTYQAALMAT
+568 
-580 SKIMQNTLLNYL
+580 

>member
-1 MRYTEDSFSKREY
+1 
-14 NVVNAGTDPALGRH
+14 
-28 GCLTFGATAPAEKPQ
+28 
-43 EADMR
+43 MR

-55 RNNLSNINTNKV
+55 RNNLSNINTNKI
-67 LEDNLTS
+67 LEDKLTS

-109 SKNIPDAKSWL
+109 SKNIPDATSWL

-150 SSDRNII
+150 SSDRNTI

-192 FQKAT
+192 FQKQT
-197 NMRYQL
+197 YMRYQM
-203 TEQLNRTA
+203 TEQVDRTA
-211 IDSVTHVTQGSVANW
+211 IDSVTHVNQGDIATW
-226 TAANFNDAAHNTLV
+226 TAANFDDATHSGIT
-240 EQDISE
+240 EQPISQ

-252 RLSYSDLD
+252 RLSYDDLD
-260 SYEDGEYRNDML
+260 DVGDYRSDML
-272 KYDDGTGNMLPVT
+272 SAEPI
-285 RPMIQYYNA
+285 IQYYDA
-294 SGVLTTLNC
+294 AGTLQTINGMTAYKS
-303 TDEIRSTEVPDPYSL
+303 TDIIPGANPGDPSTDPYSL
-318 VGDNSVIYVP
+318 AANDDDAVIYLS
-328 DTGEILIGTNIY
+328 DTGEILLGKNVY
-340 NTLMAT
+340 DKLMAT
-346 KDDATTGDVDESQIQ
+346 KDDATTGDKDESQIL
-361 ITYQKTEFTAEN
+361 ITYQKTEFKAED
-373 LRPQHFFRCA
+373 LRPQHFFRSA
-383 SMEGELDASGNFV
+383 SMEGEMVGNTFNV
-396 VETDSLIR
+396 DSTSLLR

-456 VVDLES
+456 VVDLET
-462 TIADMEKKISVT
+462 TIADIEKKLEST
-474 TNTAELE
+474 TAPADRTILQ
-481 VLHNQLDA
+481 NQLDA
-489 ANKAYTY
+489 ANKAFTY

-506 QGITSMQGFLNDT
+506 QGITAMQGYLNDT

-533 ELIDSRLQNQKTTFE
+533 ALIESRLQNQKTTFE
-548 TLQSENED
+548 TLQSQNED
-556 IDITEVAINLES
+556 IDITEVAIGLES
-568 ASVTYQAALMAT
+568 ASVTYEAALMAT

>member
-1 MRYTEDSFSKREY
+1 
-14 NVVNAGTDPALGRH
+14 
-28 GCLTFGATAPAEKPQ
+28 
-43 EADMR
+43 MR

-67 LEDNLTS
+67 LEDKLTS

-109 SKNIPDAKSWL
+109 SKNIPDATSWL

-150 SSDRNII
+150 SSDRNTI
-157 LEELKAFSS
+157 LEELKAFAS

-192 FQKAT
+192 FQKQT
-197 NMRYQL
+197 YMRYQL
-203 TEQLNRTA
+203 TEQVDRTA
-211 IDSVTHVTQGSVANW
+211 IDSVTHVKLGDNTNTNQSIASW
-226 TAANFNDAAHNTLV
+226 TAANFNDADHKLLT
-240 EQDISE
+240 EQDIDK

-252 RLSYSDLD
+252 RLSYDDLD
-260 SYEDGEYRNDML
+260 EMSEYESQLLGA
-272 KYDDGTGNMLPVT
+272 KPV
-285 RPMIQYYNA
+285 IQYY
-294 SGVLTTLNC
+294 SGGTLTTLNTTKESKS
-303 TDEIRSTEVPDPYSL
+303 TDIPDPYSQ
-318 VGDNSVIYVP
+318 VGDDDIVYVP
-328 DTGEILIGTNIY
+328 DTGEMLIGKNIY
-340 NTLMAT
+340 DKLMAT
-346 KDDATTGDVDESQIQ
+346 KDDATTGDKDESQIL
-361 ITYQKTEFTAEN
+361 ITYQKTEFTATD

-383 SMEGELDASGNFV
+383 SMEGEMVGNTFTVDATSKL
-396 VETDSLIR
+396 S

-456 VVDLES
+456 VVDLET
-462 TIADMEKKISVT
+462 TIKDIEKKIST
-474 TNTAELE
+474 TTSAVDLTT
-481 VLHNQLDA
+481 LQNQLDA
-489 ANKAYTY
+489 ANKAFTY

-506 QGITSMQGFLNDT
+506 QGITAMQGYLNDT

-533 ELIDSRLQNQKTTFE
+533 ALIESRLQNQKTTFE
-548 TLQSENED
+548 TLQSQNED
-556 IDITEVAINLES
+556 IDITEVAIGLES
-568 ASVTYQAALMAT
+568 ASVTYEAALMAT

>member
-1 MRYTEDSFSKREY
+1 
-14 NVVNAGTDPALGRH
+14 
-28 GCLTFGATAPAEKPQ
+28 
-43 EADMR
+43 MR

-67 LEDNLTS
+67 LEDKLTS

-109 SKNIPDAKSWL
+109 SKNIPDATSWL

-150 SSDRNII
+150 SSDRNTI
-157 LEELKAFSS
+157 LEELKAFAS

-192 FQKAT
+192 FQKQT
-197 NMRYQL
+197 YMKYQL
-203 TEQLNRTA
+203 TEQLDRTA
-211 IDSVTHVTQGSVANW
+211 IDSVTHVKLGSNTNPDQSIANW
-226 TAANFNDAAHNTLV
+226 TAANFDDADHSALT
-240 EQDISE
+240 EQDIE
-246 STCYRF
+246 KSTCYRF
-252 RLSYSDLD
+252 RLAYDDLD
-260 SYEDGEYRNDML
+260 SMNDDWSGMIS
-272 KYDDGTGNMLPVT
+272 TQPI
-285 RPMIQYYNA
+285 IQYYDA
-294 SGVLTTLNC
+294 SGALQT
-303 TDEIRSTEVPDPYSL
+303 ISGMTEVKSTDIPDPYSQ
-318 VGDNSVIYVP
+318 VTDSSVIYVP
-328 DTGEILIGTNIY
+328 DTGEILIGKDVY
-340 NTLMAT
+340 DTLMAT
-346 KDDATTGDVDESQIQ
+346 KDNATTGEKDESQIL
-361 ITYQKTEFTAEN
+361 ITYQKTEFTATD

-383 SMEGELDASGNFV
+383 SMEGEMVGNTFNV
-396 VETDSLIR
+396 DSTSLIR

-456 VVDLES
+456 VVDLET
-462 TIADMEKKISVT
+462 TIKDIENKMAST
-474 TNTAELE
+474 TNTTELDI
-481 VLHNQLDA
+481 LQKQLDA
-489 ANKAYTY
+489 ANKAFTY

-506 QGITSMQGFLNDT
+506 QGITAMQGYLNDT

-533 ELIDSRLQNQKTTFE
+533 ALIESRLQNQKTTFE
-548 TLQSENED
+548 TLQSQNED
-556 IDITEVAINLES
+556 IDITEVAIGLES
-568 ASVTYQAALMAT
+568 ASVTYEAALMAT

>member
-1 MRYTEDSFSKREY
+1 
-14 NVVNAGTDPALGRH
+14 
-28 GCLTFGATAPAEKPQ
+28 
-43 EADMR
+43 MR

-67 LEDNLTS
+67 LEDKLTS

-109 SKNIPDAKSWL
+109 SKNIPDATSWL

-127 SSLSSIITSCQN
+127 SSLSSIITSCQK

-150 SSDRNII
+150 SSDRNTI

-192 FQKAT
+192 FQKQT
-197 NMRYQL
+197 YMRYQM

-211 IDSVTHVTQGSVANW
+211 IDTVTHVKQGNIATW
-226 TAANFNDAAHNTLV
+226 TVANFNDPTHNGIV
-240 EQDISE
+240 EQQVTE

-252 RLSYSDLD
+252 RLSYDDLD
-260 SYEDGEYRNDML
+260 EKGEYRNDML
-272 KYDDGTGNMLPVT
+272 EYDDGTGALQPIGE
-285 RPMIQYYNA
+285 PLIQYYDTTGA
-294 SGVLTTLNC
+294 LQTISGMTQIKSS
-303 TDEIRSTEVPDPYSL
+303 DVPDPYSSL
-318 VGDNSVIYVP
+318 GDGDVIYVP
-328 DTGEILIGTNIY
+328 DTGEILIGKDIY
-340 NTLMAT
+340 DKLMAT
-346 KDDATTGDVDESQIQ
+346 KDDPTTGEKDESQIL
-361 ITYQKTEFTAEN
+361 ITYQKTEFKAED
-373 LRPQHFFRCA
+373 LRPQHFFRSA
-383 SMEGELDASGNFV
+383 SMEAEKSGGTLNV
-396 VETDSLIR
+396 DDTSLIR

-456 VVDLES
+456 VVDLET
-462 TIADMEKKISVT
+462 TIADIEKKISTT
-474 TNTAELE
+474 TNAAELAT
-481 VLHNQLDA
+481 LQNQLDA
-489 ANKAYTY
+489 ANKAFTY
-496 QKDIAQKRFE
+496 QKDISQKRFE
-506 QGITSMQGFLNDT
+506 QGITAMQGYLNDT

-533 ELIDSRLQNQKTTFE
+533 ALIESRLQNQKTTFE
-548 TLQSENED
+548 TLQSQNED
-556 IDITEVAINLES
+556 IDITEVAISLES
-568 ASVTYQAALMAT
+568 ASVTYEAALMAT

>member
-1 MRYTEDSFSKREY
+1 
-14 NVVNAGTDPALGRH
+14 
-28 GCLTFGATAPAEKPQ
+28 
-43 EADMR
+43 MR

-203 TEQLNRTA
+203 TEQLDRTA
-211 IDSVTHVTQGSVANW
+211 IDSVTHVNQGNVSTW
-226 TAANFNDAAHNTLV
+226 TAANFNDPAYSGIV
-240 EQDISE
+240 EKNITE

-260 SYEDGEYRNDML
+260 EMADYRNDML
-272 KYDDGTGNMLPVT
+272 TYDNGSGTPQPVGQ
-285 RPMIQYYNA
+285 PMIQYYDA
-294 SGVLTTLNC
+294 SGNIRTITGMREC
-303 TDEIRSTEVPDPYSL
+303 KSTDIPDPYSSL
-318 VGDNSVIYVP
+318 LDNEVVYVP
-328 DTGEILIGTNIY
+328 DTGEILIGTDIY
-340 NTLMAT
+340 NDLMAT
-346 KDDATTGDVDESQIQ
+346 KDDATTGDVDESQIM

-383 SMEGELDASGNFV
+383 SWEGEYDATHTTFT
-396 VETDSLIR
+396 VENNTLIR
-404 YNESYL
+404 YNETYL

-442 IGREIDDLVNAMQA
+442 IGREIDDLINAMQA

-474 TNTAELE
+474 TDPGELQT
-481 VLHNQLDA
+481 LHNQLDA

>member
-1 MRYTEDSFSKREY
+1 
-14 NVVNAGTDPALGRH
+14 
-28 GCLTFGATAPAEKPQ
+28 
-43 EADMR
+43 MR

-55 RNNLSNINTNKV
+55 RNNLSNINTNKI
-67 LEDNLTS
+67 LEDKLTS

-109 SKNIPDAKSWL
+109 SKNIPDATSWL

-150 SSDRNII
+150 SSDRNTI

-192 FQKAT
+192 FQKQT
-197 NMRYQL
+197 YMRYQM
-203 TEQLNRTA
+203 TEQVDRTA
-211 IDSVTHVTQGSVANW
+211 IDSVTHVKQGDIATW
-226 TAANFNDAAHNTLV
+226 TAANFSDASHSGIV
-240 EQDISE
+240 EQEVTE

-252 RLSYSDLD
+252 RLSYNDLD
-260 SYEDGEYRNDML
+260 EASDYRNDML
-272 KYDDGTGNMLPVT
+272 SAEPI
-285 RPMIQYYNA
+285 IQYYDAAGALQTINGMTA
-294 SGVLTTLNC
+294 YKS
-303 TDEIRSTEVPDPYSL
+303 TDIIPGANPGDPSSDPYSL
-318 VGDNSVIYVP
+318 AAADDDAVIYLS
-328 DTGEILIGTNIY
+328 DTGEILLGKNVY
-340 NTLMAT
+340 DTLMAT
-346 KDDATTGDVDESQIQ
+346 KDDATTGDKDESQIL
-361 ITYQKTEFTAEN
+361 ITYQKTEFKAED
-373 LRPQHFFRCA
+373 LRPQHFFRSA
-383 SMEGELDASGNFV
+383 SMEGEMDSAGNFTV
-396 VETDSLIR
+396 DTTTALR

-456 VVDLES
+456 VVDLET
-462 TIADMEKKISVT
+462 TIADITKKMETT
-474 TNTAELE
+474 TNAADLTTLQ
-481 VLHNQLDA
+481 NQLDA
-489 ANKAYTY
+489 ANKAFTY

-506 QGITSMQGFLNDT
+506 QGITAMQGYLNDT

-533 ELIDSRLQNQKTTFE
+533 ALIESRLQNQKTTFE
-548 TLQSENED
+548 TLQSQNED
-556 IDITEVAINLES
+556 IDITEVAIGLES
-568 ASVTYQAALMAT
+568 ASVTYEAALMAT

>member
-1 MRYTEDSFSKREY
+1 
-14 NVVNAGTDPALGRH
+14 
-28 GCLTFGATAPAEKPQ
+28 
-43 EADMR
+43 
-48 ITNKIMQ
+48 MQ

-67 LEDNLTS
+67 LEDKLTS

-109 SKNIPDAKSWL
+109 SKNIPDATSWL

-127 SSLSSIITSCQN
+127 SSLSSVITSCQN

-150 SSDRNII
+150 STDRNII

-192 FQKAT
+192 FQKQT
-197 NMRYQL
+197 QMRYQI
-203 TEQLNRTA
+203 TEQVDRTA
-211 IDSVTHVTQGSVANW
+211 IDSVTHVTQGAISTW
-226 TAANFNDAAHNTLV
+226 TASNFLDGTHSTIK

-246 STCYRF
+246 STCYRI
-252 RLSYSDLD
+252 RLSYDNLD
-260 SYEDGEYRNDML
+260 NVPFESGMIDVE
-272 KYDDGTGNMLPVT
+272 PV
-285 RPMIQYYNA
+285 IQYYDPADPTGNPHYFR
-294 SGVLTTLNC
+294 GMTTAKS
-303 TDEIRSTEVPDPYSL
+303 TDDPYSSINN
-318 VGDNSVIYVP
+318 DSVVYVY
-328 DTGEILIGTNIY
+328 DTGEILLGANKY
-340 NTLMAT
+340 NELMAT
-346 KDDATTGDVDESQIQ
+346 KDDATTGDKDESQIL
-361 ITYQKTEFTAEN
+361 ITYQKTKFAAED

-383 SMEGELDASGNFV
+383 SMEGSVDTSGNFSV
-396 VETDSLIR
+396 DSSTLIR

-456 VVDLES
+456 VVNLET
-462 TIADMEKKISVT
+462 TISDIEKKMSTT
-474 TNTAELE
+474 TNQTELDI
-481 VLHNQLDA
+481 LQGQLDA
-489 ANKAYTY
+489 ANKAFTY

-506 QGITSMQGFLNDT
+506 QGITAMQGYLNDT

-533 ELIDSRLQNQKTTFE
+533 SLIESRLQNQKTTFE
-548 TLQSENED
+548 TLQSQNED

-568 ASVTYQAALMAT
+568 ASTTYEAALMAT

>member
-1 MRYTEDSFSKREY
+1 
-14 NVVNAGTDPALGRH
+14 
-28 GCLTFGATAPAEKPQ
+28 
-43 EADMR
+43 MR

-67 LEDNLTS
+67 LEDKLTS

-109 SKNIPDAKSWL
+109 SKNIPDATSWL

-150 SSDRNII
+150 SSDRNTI

-192 FQKAT
+192 FQKQT
-197 NMRYQL
+197 YMRYQL
-203 TEQLNRTA
+203 TEQVNRTA
-211 IDSVTHVTQGSVANW
+211 IDTVTHVNQGNISTW
-226 TAANFNDAAHNTLV
+226 TAANFNDGNHNTIV
-240 EQDISE
+240 EQGITS

-252 RLSYSDLD
+252 RLSYDDLD
-260 SYEDGEYRNDML
+260 EKSDYQTGML
-272 KYDDGTGNMLPVT
+272 ETEPVINYYD
-285 RPMIQYYNA
+285 A
-294 SGVLTTLNC
+294 SGNLKTINNMTAYKSTDVIPGANPGDPTT
-303 TDEIRSTEVPDPYSL
+303 DPYTL
-318 VGDNSVIYVP
+318 AATDDDAVIYLA
-328 DTGEILIGTNIY
+328 DTGEILLGKNVY
-340 NTLMAT
+340 DTLMAT
-346 KDDATTGDVDESQIQ
+346 KDDATTGEKDESQIL
-361 ITYQKTEFTAEN
+361 ITYQKTEFKAED
-373 LRPQHFFRCA
+373 LRPQHFFSSA
-383 SMEGELDASGNFV
+383 SMEVERDPGTGNLTV
-396 VETDSLIR
+396 DTTSYLR

-410 DTTLERQ
+410 DTTVERQ

-456 VVDLES
+456 VVNLET
-462 TIADMEKKISVT
+462 TISDIEKKISTT
-474 TNTAELE
+474 TNAAELD
-481 VLHNQLDA
+481 VLNKQLDA
-489 ANKAYTY
+489 ANKAFTF

-506 QGITSMQGFLNDT
+506 QGITAMQGYLNDT

-533 ELIDSRLQNQKTTFE
+533 ALIESRLQNQKTTFE
-548 TLQSENED
+548 TLQSQNED
-556 IDITEVAINLES
+556 IDITEVAIGLES
-568 ASVTYQAALMAT
+568 ASVTYEAALMAT

>member
-1 MRYTEDSFSKREY
+1 
-14 NVVNAGTDPALGRH
+14 
-28 GCLTFGATAPAEKPQ
+28 
-43 EADMR
+43 MR

-55 RNNLSNINTNKV
+55 RNNLSNINTNKI
-67 LEDNLTS
+67 LEDKLTS

-97 LRSNVTEVTQYY
+97 MRSNVTEVTQYY
-109 SKNIPDAKSWL
+109 SKNIPDATSWL

-150 SSDRNII
+150 SSDRNTI

-192 FQKAT
+192 FQKQT
-197 NMRYQL
+197 YMRYQM
-203 TEQLNRTA
+203 TEQVDRTA
-211 IDSVTHVTQGSVANW
+211 IDSVTHVNQGDIATW
-226 TAANFNDAAHNTLV
+226 TAANFDDATHSGIT
-240 EQDISE
+240 EQPISQ

-252 RLSYSDLD
+252 RLSYDDLD
-260 SYEDGEYRNDML
+260 DVGDYRSDML
-272 KYDDGTGNMLPVT
+272 SAEPI
-285 RPMIQYYNA
+285 IQYYDA
-294 SGVLTTLNC
+294 AGTLQTINGMTAYKS
-303 TDEIRSTEVPDPYSL
+303 TDIIPGANPGDPSTDPYSL
-318 VGDNSVIYVP
+318 AATDDDAVIYLS
-328 DTGEILIGTNIY
+328 DTGEILLGKNVY
-340 NTLMAT
+340 DKLMAT
-346 KDDATTGDVDESQIQ
+346 KDDATTGDKDESQIL
-361 ITYQKTEFTAEN
+361 ITYQKTEFKAED
-373 LRPQHFFRCA
+373 LRPQHFFRSA
-383 SMEGELDASGNFV
+383 SMEGEMVGNTFNV
-396 VETDSLIR
+396 DSTSLLR

-456 VVDLES
+456 VVDLET
-462 TIADMEKKISVT
+462 TIADIEKKLEST
-474 TNTAELE
+474 TAPADRTILQ
-481 VLHNQLDA
+481 NQLDA
-489 ANKAYTY
+489 ANKAFTY

-506 QGITSMQGFLNDT
+506 QGITAMQGYLNDT

-533 ELIDSRLQNQKTTFE
+533 ALIESRLQNQKTTFE
-548 TLQSENED
+548 TLQSQNED
-556 IDITEVAINLES
+556 IDITEVAIGLES
-568 ASVTYQAALMAT
+568 ASVTYEAALMAT

>member
-1 MRYTEDSFSKREY
+1 
-14 NVVNAGTDPALGRH
+14 
-28 GCLTFGATAPAEKPQ
+28 
-43 EADMR
+43 MR

-55 RNNLSNINTNKV
+55 RNNLSNINTNKI
-67 LEDNLTS
+67 LEDKLTS

-109 SKNIPDAKSWL
+109 SKNIPDATSWL

-150 SSDRNII
+150 SSDRNTI

-192 FQKAT
+192 FQKQT
-197 NMRYQL
+197 YMRYQM
-203 TEQLNRTA
+203 TEQVDRTA
-211 IDSVTHVTQGSVANW
+211 IDSVTHVNQGNIASW
-226 TAANFNDAAHNTLV
+226 TAANFDDATHSGIV
-240 EQDISE
+240 EQQISE

-252 RLSYSDLD
+252 RLSYDDLD
-260 SYEDGEYRNDML
+260 EYGDYETGML
-272 KYDDGTGNMLPVT
+272 ESEPV
-285 RPMIQYYNA
+285 IQYYDP
-294 SGVLTTLNC
+294 SGTLTTLTSTQQINS
-303 TDEIRSTEVPDPYSL
+303 TDVPDPYSR
-318 VGDNSVIYVP
+318 VGDNDIIYVA
-328 DTGEILIGTNIY
+328 DTGEMLLGKNIY
-340 NTLMAT
+340 DDLMAT
-346 KDDATTGDVDESQIQ
+346 KDDATTGDKDESQIL
-361 ITYQKTEFTAEN
+361 ITYQKTEFKAED
-373 LRPQHFFRCA
+373 LRPQHFFRSA
-383 SMEGELDASGNFV
+383 SYEGEMVGNTFNVDSG
-396 VETDSLIR
+396 SLLM

-456 VVDLES
+456 VVNLET
-462 TIADMEKKISVT
+462 TIADIEKKLET
-474 TNTAELE
+474 TTVAADRTILQ
-481 VLHNQLDA
+481 NQLDA
-489 ANKAYTY
+489 ANKAFTY

-506 QGITSMQGFLNDT
+506 QGITAMQGYLNDT

-533 ELIDSRLQNQKTTFE
+533 ALIESRLQNQKTTFE
-548 TLQSENED
+548 TLQSQNED
-556 IDITEVAINLES
+556 IDITEVAIGLES
-568 ASVTYQAALMAT
+568 ASVTYEAALMAT

>member
-1 MRYTEDSFSKREY
+1 
-14 NVVNAGTDPALGRH
+14 
-28 GCLTFGATAPAEKPQ
+28 
-43 EADMR
+43 MR

-55 RNNLSNINTNKV
+55 RNNLSNINTNKI
-67 LEDNLTS
+67 LEDKLTS

-109 SKNIPDAKSWL
+109 SKNIPDATSWL

-150 SSDRNII
+150 SSDRNTI

-192 FQKAT
+192 FQKQT
-197 NMRYQL
+197 YMRYQM
-203 TEQLNRTA
+203 TEQVDRTA
-211 IDSVTHVTQGSVANW
+211 IDSVAHVNQGEIATW
-226 TAANFNDAAHNTLV
+226 TAANFNDATHAGIIEQPV
-240 EQDISE
+240 EQ

-252 RLSYSDLD
+252 RLSYDDLD
-260 SYEDGEYRNDML
+260 DFDDYETGML
-272 KYDDGTGNMLPVT
+272 ETEPV
-285 RPMIQYYNA
+285 IQYYDA
-294 SGVLTTLNC
+294 AGTLQ
-303 TDEIRSTEVPDPYSL
+303 TMTSTQHINSTADPYSQ
-318 VGDNSVIYVP
+318 VGDNDIIYVA
-328 DTGEILIGTNIY
+328 DTGEMLLGKNIY
-340 NTLMAT
+340 DKLMAT
-346 KDDATTGDVDESQIQ
+346 KDNATTGDKDESQIL
-361 ITYQKTEFTAEN
+361 ITYQKTEFKAED
-373 LRPQHFFRCA
+373 LRPQHFFRSA
-383 SMEGELDASGNFV
+383 SMEGEMMGNTFNVDSAS
-396 VETDSLIR
+396 LLR

-410 DTTLERQ
+410 DTTQERQ

-456 VVDLES
+456 VVDLET
-462 TIADMEKKISVT
+462 TIADIEKKLET
-474 TNTAELE
+474 TTVAADRTILQ
-481 VLHNQLDA
+481 NQLDA
-489 ANKAYTY
+489 ANKAFTY

-506 QGITSMQGFLNDT
+506 QGITAMQGYLNDT

-533 ELIDSRLQNQKTTFE
+533 ALIESRLQNQKTTFE
-548 TLQSENED
+548 TLQSQNED
-556 IDITEVAINLES
+556 IDITEVAIGLES
-568 ASVTYQAALMAT
+568 ASVTYEAALMAT

>member
-1 MRYTEDSFSKREY
+1 
-14 NVVNAGTDPALGRH
+14 
-28 GCLTFGATAPAEKPQ
+28 
-43 EADMR
+43 MR

-55 RNNLSNINTNKV
+55 RNNLSNINTNKI
-67 LEDNLTS
+67 LEDKLTS

-97 LRSNVTEVTQYY
+97 LRTNVTEVTQYY
-109 SKNIPDAKSWL
+109 SKNIPDAESWL

-127 SSLSSIITSCQN
+127 SSLSAIITSCQN

-150 SSDRNII
+150 SSDRNTII
-157 LEELKAFSS
+157 EELKAFSS

-192 FQKAT
+192 FQKQT
-197 NMRYQL
+197 EMRYQL
-203 TEQLNRTA
+203 TEQLNRTN
-211 IDSVTHVTQGSVANW
+211 IDTVTHVDMGDVASW
-226 TAANFNDAAHNTLV
+226 TAANFDDPDHSTIV
-240 EQDISE
+240 EQNISE

-252 RLSYSDLD
+252 RLSYDDLD
-260 SYEDGEYRNDML
+260 EVSDYRNDML
-272 KYDDGTGNMLPVT
+272 EYVDGSGNTQYVNQ
-285 RPMIQYYNA
+285 PMIQYYDA
-294 SGVLTTLNC
+294 SGNIQTITGMTPYKS
-303 TDEIRSTEVPDPYSL
+303 TDVISGANPGDPSTDPYTL
-318 VGDNSVIYVP
+318 AANDDDAVIYLA
-328 DTGEILIGTNIY
+328 DTGEILLGANVY
-340 NTLMAT
+340 NDLMAT
-346 KDDATTGDVDESQIQ
+346 KDDPTTGDKDESQIL
-361 ITYQKTEFTAEN
+361 ITYQKTEFTADN
-373 LRPQHFFRCA
+373 LRPQHFFSSA
-383 SMEGELDASGNFV
+383 SIEVTRDTAGN
-396 VETDSLIR
+396 LIQDTSTLLR
-404 YNESYL
+404 YNEDYL

-456 VVDLES
+456 VVNLET
-462 TIADMEKKISVT
+462 TISDIEKKISAT
-474 TNTAELE
+474 TNQTDLEL
-481 VLHNQLDA
+481 LQKQLDA

-496 QKDIAQKRFE
+496 QKDIAQHRFE
-506 QGITSMQGFLNDT
+506 KGITSMQGFLNDT

-533 ELIDSRLQNQKTTFE
+533 ALIEARLQNQKTTFE

-568 ASVTYQAALMAT
+568 ASTTYEAALMAT